1 MQHQLTACGL
11 CQALPMLRR
20 LNLSYCNVRDRLS
33 LVLDSVRQRLVYVN
47 LKDSRLSEDDLFF
60 LAGWRTIAGLRE
72 INLSCNDLQHLD
84 QASCHD
90 RIRRDLSTF

>member
-1 MQHQLTACGL
+1 VQHQLTACGL

-90 RIRRDLSTF
+90 IIRRDLSTF